1 MSVFPTLHC
10 SEAASEVVSSNDN
23 AAGVCQCIITRSTS
37 KLQDHDEGSIVHMFD
52 SELDQLPEH
61 ELLRQLLKKDEIV
74 EARLD
79 AIDWMLKVHGYYN
92 FRDETA
98 YLSVNYLDRF
108 LCSHALPV
116 FLNPTRS
123 RWVSDTLLANR
134 TQKLAVVQNLD
145 CQTMSVYFKLED
157 PQEGKRWLWQLL
169 SVACL
174 SLAAKMEETRAPLL
188 LDLQVLEPKFMFEP
202 KTVQR
207 MELFVMA
214 KLRWRLR
221 VITPFDFVDYF
232 IAKLQCLNPN
242 VDHFCCLFYRVQG
255 LILSSCQVVDFLDYT
270 PSTIAAAAV
279 LCTIDEKV
287 NDHKTI
293 IFHEKVS
300 KELVKR
306 CCQLFKGH
314 LKIDMFRPA
323 HNEPKILKSVPP
335 SPVGVIEAASAKT
348 CEAEIEKPS
357 KQ

>member
-52 SELDQLPEH
+52 SELDQLLEH

-108 LCSHALPV
+108 LCSHALP
-116 FLNPTRS
+116 
-123 RWVSDTLLANR
+123 
-134 TQKLAVVQNLD
+134 
-145 CQTMSVYFKLED
+145 
-157 PQEGKRWLWQLL
+157 EGKRWLWQLL

-221 VITPFDFVDYF
+221 VVTPFDFVDYF

>member
-10 SEAASEVVSSNDN
+10 SEATSEVVSSDDN

-37 KLQDHDEGSIVHMFD
+37 KLQDHGEGSIVHMFD

-79 AIDWMLKVHGYYN
+79 AIDWMSKVHGYYN

-108 LCSHALPV
+108 LCSHVLP
-116 FLNPTRS
+116 
-123 RWVSDTLLANR
+123 
-134 TQKLAVVQNLD
+134 
-145 CQTMSVYFKLED
+145 
-157 PQEGKRWLWQLL
+157 EGKRWLWQLL

-221 VITPFDFVDYF
+221 VVTPFDFVDYF

-306 CCQLFKGH
+306 CCQLFEGH
-314 LKIDMFRPA
+314 LKINMFRPA
-323 HNEPKILKSVPP
+323 RNELKILKSIPP

>member
-108 LCSHALPV
+108 LCSHALP
-116 FLNPTRS
+116 
-123 RWVSDTLLANR
+123 
-134 TQKLAVVQNLD
+134 
-145 CQTMSVYFKLED
+145 
-157 PQEGKRWLWQLL
+157 EGKRWLWQLL

-174 SLAAKMEETRAPLL
+174 SLAAKMEETR
-188 LDLQVLEPKFMFEP
+188 P

-221 VITPFDFVDYF
+221 VVTPLDFVDYF

>member
-52 SELDQLPEH
+52 SELDQLLEH

-108 LCSHALPV
+108 LCSHALP
-116 FLNPTRS
+116 
-123 RWVSDTLLANR
+123 
-134 TQKLAVVQNLD
+134 
-145 CQTMSVYFKLED
+145 
-157 PQEGKRWLWQLL
+157 EGKRWLWQLL

-221 VITPFDFVDYF
+221 VVTPFDFVDYF

-255 LILSSCQVVDFLDYT
+255 LILSSCQDYT

>member
-108 LCSHALPV
+108 LCSHALP
-116 FLNPTRS
+116 
-123 RWVSDTLLANR
+123 
-134 TQKLAVVQNLD
+134 
-145 CQTMSVYFKLED
+145 
-157 PQEGKRWLWQLL
+157 EGKRWLWQLL

-221 VITPFDFVDYF
+221 VVTPLDFVDYF

>member
-10 SEAASEVVSSNDN
+10 SEAASEVVSSDDN

-108 LCSHALPV
+108 LCSHALP
-116 FLNPTRS
+116 
-123 RWVSDTLLANR
+123 
-134 TQKLAVVQNLD
+134 
-145 CQTMSVYFKLED
+145 
-157 PQEGKRWLWQLL
+157 EGKRWLWQLL

-207 MELFVMA
+207 MELFVMT

-221 VITPFDFVDYF
+221 VVTPFDFVDYF

>member
-52 SELDQLPEH
+52 SELDQLLEH

-108 LCSHALPV
+108 LCSHALPY
-116 FLNPTRS
+116 RS
-123 RWVSDTLLANR
+123 A
-134 TQKLAVVQNLD
+134 
-145 CQTMSVYFKLED
+145 
-157 PQEGKRWLWQLL
+157 QEGKRWLWQLL

-221 VITPFDFVDYF
+221 VVTPFDFVDYF